1 MVKISTV
8 NNALN
13 KNGVVASQPPAAG
26 RQPPADSMP
35 IEVRDE
41 SELKRIPAK
50 KGSGPGHAGPRY
62 ANQAG
67 RGANVSRVT
76 ISMKR
81 ITVLLADDN
90 GVVRKEFKRILEL
103 EDDLEV
109 VGVAKNGHQAVAMVK
124 KLRPA
129 LVLMDVTMP
138 LLNGLQAT
146 RQILQVVPATKVL
159 FLSAHNDEA
168 YIVEAVNAGAMG
180 YLIKQTS
187 ADCVCAA
194 IREVQK
200 GNTFFSPSI
209 PKRLHK
215 RNREK

>member
-1 MVKISTV
+1 
-8 NNALN
+8 
-13 KNGVVASQPPAAG
+13 
-26 RQPPADSMP
+26 
-35 IEVRDE
+35 
-41 SELKRIPAK
+41 
-50 KGSGPGHAGPRY
+50 
-62 ANQAG
+62 
-67 RGANVSRVT
+67 
-76 ISMKR
+76 MKR

-90 GVVRKEFKRILEL
+90 GVVRREFRGILEL

-109 VGVAKNGHQAVAMVK
+109 VGEAKNGHQAVAMVK
-124 KLRPA
+124 KLRPR

-146 RQILQVVPATKVL
+146 CQILKAFPATKVL
-159 FLSAHNDEA
+159 MLSAHSDEA
-168 YIVEAVNAGAMG
+168 YIVEAMNSGAMG

-187 ADCVCAA
+187 ADIVCRA

-215 RNREK
+215 RNRKK